1 MKGIDVIEAMEN
13 IDETMILRAKQHKK
27 QAPLWLKF
35 ASLVAC
41 VSCVF
46 VIGVLAMSRLST
58 YGPETVP
65 EILTSVES
73 EEENQE
79 PETSLEPYVQG
90 ETEYPLRWSY
100 SVYDSDSPDVD
111 VWNAMEVS
119 RDGKTMTFFD
129 PVNREKLGL
138 EATGRVW
145 RMEILSQEAF
155 AKRLAEEAALQNDYA
170 EDLGDG
176 WYGKLS
182 PSGYFFGRDDE
193 YVYLLHTPTDVQYDS
208 EDEECCISYSK
219 YMQAGAAIL
228 DSIRDLNPDVTFN
241 PHWDENVKA
250 EMFQGMYRYTYDPS
264 VLSTYIVPVGE
275 DEARNVNLQL
285 ACDAINGVMVLSG
298 ETFSF
303 NDTLG
308 ERSADKGYREADI
321 YGDGTGESVIGGG
334 VSEVASS
341 LYAACLQA
349 ELTIVERHS
358 HSYLM
363 GFVQGGL
370 DTDVYWGSKDFKF
383 TNPFSYM
390 VMISCEMSQTALT
403 VKLIAVKDVDTPFEK
418 HSCMIRPVSSE
429 DADTVTYTIVRD
441 VYDADNNLIRRDST
455 EDLDEMGCGTSTY
468 KRWEE

>member
-41 VSCVF
+41 VSCVL

-65 EILTSVES
+65 EILTSVGS
-73 EEENQE
+73 EEENPEQDL
-79 PETSLEPYVQG
+79 ETSQEPYVQG

-119 RDGKTMTFFD
+119 QDGKTMTFFD

-138 EATGRVW
+138 ETTGKVW
-145 RMEILSQEAF
+145 WMEILPQEDF
-155 AKRLAEEAALQNDYA
+155 SDRVAEGSDYA

-176 WYGKLS
+176 WYGKLD

-193 YVYLLHTPTDVQYDS
+193 NVYLLHIPTDVQYDS
-208 EDEECCISYSK
+208 EDEECCISYNR
-219 YMQAGAAIL
+219 YMQAGATIL
-228 DSIRDLNPDVTFN
+228 DSIRDLNPEVTFN

-264 VLSTYIVPVGE
+264 VLATYIVPVGE

-308 ERSADKGYREADI
+308 EWTAEKGYREADV
-321 YGDGTGESVIGGG
+321 YGDGTGKSLMGGG
-334 VSEVASS
+334 VSQVAST
-341 LYAACLQA
+341 LYGACLLA
-349 ELTIVERHS
+349 DMTIVERHS
-358 HSYLM
+358 HNYLT

-370 DTDVYWGSKDFKF
+370 DADVSWDSRDFKF

-390 VMISCEMSQTALT
+390 VMISCEMTETALT
-403 VKLIAVKDVDTPFEK
+403 VKLIAVKDVDTPFEE
-418 HSCMIRPVSSE
+418 HWSIVRPEYTENE
-429 DADTVTYTIVRD
+429 DTITYTIVRD
-441 VYDADNNLIRRDST
+441 VYDGDDNLIRRDST
-455 EDLDEMGCGTSTY
+455 EELDEMDCGTSNY
-468 KRWEE
+468 YRREG